1 MKPGREKSC
10 KKEGRARGFR
20 VLGELSSEKVVRERA
35 SEEKP
40 CVKCGREPRA
50 ERVAGAKPGN
60 VLFRNSREARR
71 SEERMPRN
79 EVREGSRRQIT

>member
-1 MKPGREKSC
+1 M
-10 KKEGRARGFR
+10 
-20 VLGELSSEKVVRERA
+20 LGELSSKKVVRERA

-50 ERVAGAKPGN
+50 EWVAGAKPGSMGSI
-60 VLFRNSREARR
+60 VACSRNSRVARR